1 MKQII
6 YEDPFVLD
14 EVCLKLDY
22 PVKKLRSSYW
32 PHFAYLLGA
41 SEETK
46 KRCQNRSN
54 YKPSLMMF
62 TYLSTRLPDF
72 TVNDLAFHLGE
83 IKKGNLISL
92 LEQSCVK
99 GKSLISIFFISLFI
113 KNLLISLFIKS
124 NILCSSIK
132 FTYLVSLAVVANLIT
147 CNAFFVVFRTQKGVI
162 VPGVPCG
169 DRGNWD

>member
-6 YEDPFVLD
+6 SEDPFVLD

-22 PVKKLRSSYW
+22 PVKKSRCGYW
-32 PHFAYLLGA
+32 PHFANLLGA

-62 TYLSTRLPDF
+62 TYLSTILPKF
-72 TVNDLAFHLGE
+72 TVNDLASHLGKIE
-83 IKKGNLISL
+83 KGNLISL

-99 GKSLISIFFISLFI
+99 GKSLISIFLLAYLLRICRLVYLSKAIFYAAVSSLPI
-113 KNLLISLFIKS
+113 
-124 NILCSSIK
+124 
-132 FTYLVSLAVVANLIT
+132 
-147 CNAFFVVFRTQKGVI
+147 
-162 VPGVPCG
+162 
-169 DRGNWD
+169 